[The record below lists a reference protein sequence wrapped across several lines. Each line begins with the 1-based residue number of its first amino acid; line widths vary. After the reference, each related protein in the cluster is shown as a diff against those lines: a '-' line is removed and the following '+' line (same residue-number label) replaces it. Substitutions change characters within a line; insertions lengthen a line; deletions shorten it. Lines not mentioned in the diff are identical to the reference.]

1 LPCVWKIWCSVEYY
15 NWENC
20 IVIWRGSSHRILQYK
35 LILLMQWNVHLQSA
49 ALQDAQRVFNSVSE
63 VMHFLSHAYH
73 AMSDIM
79 CEFSCPPPRNLRCR
93 PVLIQHSAVLQAG
106 IPIQVVIKFWGLLKS
121 SFHFWVLADY
131 IILIQA
137 ICF

>member
-1 LPCVWKIWCSVEYY
+1 MYSMECYS
-15 NWENC
+15 
-20 IVIWRGSSHRILQYK
+20 WRELCNDLMKLQCKHVFVMHCFIY
-35 LILLMQWNVHLQSA
+35 LQSP

-79 CEFSCPPPRNLRCR
+79 CEFSGPPPRNLRCR

-106 IPIQVVIKFWGLLKS
+106 IPIQVIKFC
-121 SFHFWVLADY
+121 V
-131 IILIQA
+131 Q
-137 ICF
+137 